1 MSDSYSSGEK
11 VYPPTEDTAAARPCA
26 SESPLSSTPPTRPI
40 SEQPTFISNRP
51 PMPSPTLS
59 DSAWRI
65 MEGRIMPGDHLGHF
79 ELIEYV
85 GGGGMGRVYRAMD
98 TRLARIVALKILTP
112 DQAADSETVQRF
124 KNEAQSAARLDHENV
139 ARVHYVG
146 EDRGIHFIAF
156 EFVEGEN
163 IRKLVERKGPL
174 PLEEAISYTLQV
186 VDALAHAD
194 ARHIVHRDIKP
205 SNLLITPSGQV
216 KLIDMGLA
224 RLRQAESVG
233 ADLTA
238 SGVTLGTFDY
248 ISPEQAR
255 DPRNAD
261 IRSDIYSLGCTFY
274 FMLTGRPPYPD
285 GTVLQKLLQ
294 HHGDPPPD
302 VRQIRGDLPDEANH
316 ILQKMMAKDPDRRYP
331 DPNELISDL
340 LSLAAQ
346 LGLQPSSLNGKVW
359 LPKSAPEVSLIHRH
373 MPWLASIAALACML
387 IALDIF
393 WNRSSPGEQS
403 QYAASF
409 ERKESVAN
417 LAESQGPGI
426 THEKTKPLATKD
438 KPSSANTPYSSENTS
453 RVSEDASGRKSP
465 QEIWRLYPPAYP
477 AVKAGQAAT
486 ASVANATQSPPKST
500 GVVKIPLAGSMP
512 QQSAH
517 TDLSQGSGIPTA
529 PVSGNAQNDSTRDMP
544 GRALLHAESGENAS
558 FAGSLAKHNGL
569 LVVSDLAAGENE
581 FTNLAAACAAARNG
595 DVIELRYNGPR
606 EEKPVHMANLRATIR
621 AGDGY
626 QPVLIFRPNETDPVK
641 YPRSMFTLS
650 SGRLT
655 ISNLAMEML
664 ISRDIAADNWS
675 FLEIRDGQTIRLEK
689 CALTVDNASE
699 QLTAYHQDA
708 AFFRVAASPGAES
721 KVAGGNAGPPPLAS
735 IELNDSIARGE
746 AAFIRV
752 DDLQPV
758 HLAWD
763 NGLLATSEWFLSAA
777 GGAQSPKPDEM
788 LRIDLQH
795 VTIAARAGLVHLASS
810 QAAPHQFTVQF
821 NCAGNIIMTSHGSS
835 LIEQEVIGPLET
847 ARRQIVWNGDHNF
860 YQDVNVFWTIR
871 SLGAEPYS
879 DKLSFQGW
887 RTYWGPSRENQAFSG
902 ASSGTT
908 CPARIA
914 RRTHKLRPIIA

>member
-1 MSDSYSSGEK
+1 MSDSYTSGEK
-11 VYPPTEDTAAARPCA
+11 VYPPTEDTAAAEPCA
-26 SESPLSSTPPTRPI
+26 SQSPSSSTAPTKPT
-40 SEQPTFISNRP
+40 SEQPTYISNRP

-98 TRLARIVALKILTP
+98 TRLARIVALKILPP

-124 KNEAQSAARLDHENV
+124 QNEAQSAARLDHENI

-146 EDRGIHFIAF
+146 EDRGVHFIAF

-163 IRKLVERKGPL
+163 IRRLVERKGPL
-174 PLEEAISYTLQV
+174 PIEEAISYTLQA

-205 SNLLITPSGQV
+205 SNLLITPGGQL

-224 RLRQAESVG
+224 RLRQSESIGV
-233 ADLTA
+233 DLT
-238 SGVTLGTFDY
+238 SNGVTLGTFDY

-255 DPRNAD
+255 DPRSAD

-274 FMLTGRPPYPD
+274 FMLTGRPPFPD

-302 VRQIRGDLPDEANH
+302 VRQVRADLPEQAND
-316 ILQKMMAKDPDRRYP
+316 ILQKMMAKNPDNRYS
-331 DPNELISDL
+331 DPNDLIADL
-340 LSLAAQ
+340 LALAGQ
-346 LGLQPSSLNGKVW
+346 LGFQPYGIGGKEW
-359 LPKSAPEVSLIHRH
+359 LPKSSPKVSYIHRH
-373 MPWLASIAALACML
+373 MPWLASVAALACLL

-393 WNRSSPGEQS
+393 WNISSPGQQPPS
-403 QYAASF
+403 ALPLD
-409 ERKESVAN
+409 RKESVAKT
-417 LAESQGPGI
+417 AESKGDLPPGVED
-426 THEKTKPLATKD
+426 EKTKSLATND
-438 KPSSANTPYSSENTS
+438 KPTSENAADSSGSPLRASENLSLTGTS
-453 RVSEDASGRKSP
+453 
-465 QEIWRLYPPAYP
+465 
-477 AVKAGQAAT
+477 T
-486 ASVANATQSPPKST
+486 
-500 GVVKIPLAGSMP
+500 
-512 QQSAH
+512 
-517 TDLSQGSGIPTA
+517 
-529 PVSGNAQNDSTRDMP
+529 
-544 GRALLHAESGENAS
+544 
-558 FAGSLAKHNGL
+558 KHKGL

-581 FTNLAAACAAARNG
+581 FTNLPAACAAARNG

-606 EEKPVHMANLRATIR
+606 EEKPVHMANLRIAIR
-621 AGDGY
+621 AGEGY

-641 YPRSMFTLS
+641 YPRSMFCLT

-655 ISNLAMEML
+655 ISNLAMEL
-664 ISRDIAADNWS
+664 IIPRDIAADNWS
-675 FLEIRDGQTIRLEK
+675 MFEIRGGQTVRLDK
-689 CALTVDNASE
+689 CALTVANASD

-708 AFFRVAASPGAES
+708 AFFRVGASPGAES
-721 KVAGGNAGPPPLAS
+721 KVAGDNAGAPPLAT

-763 NGLLATSEWFLSAA
+763 NGLLATSEWLLSAA
-777 GGAQSPKPDEM
+777 GGTQSPKPDEM

-795 VTIAARAGLVHLASS
+795 LTIAARGGLARLAGS
-810 QAAPHQFTVQF
+810 QAAPHQFTVSF
-821 NCAGNIIMTSHGSS
+821 NCADNIIMTSHGNS
-835 LIEQEVIGPLET
+835 LIEQEVVGSLEN
-847 ARRQIVWNGDHNF
+847 ARRQIVWNGDHDF

-871 SLGAEPYS
+871 GFGAKPSS
-879 DKLSFQGW
+879 DKMSFEGW
-887 RTYWGPSRENQAFSG
+887 RAYWGPSRENQPSLGHVKWNNLPGPDRPPHLQTPADFILDEADMENPALDPAG
-902 ASSGTT
+902 DGRNAGMQIERLMALPLPLQTDGFDSSED
-908 CPARIA
+908 
-914 RRTHKLRPIIA
+914 